1 MFLEVCEETWINTDN
16 VFMVEGIGKMI
27 YSSDYKNGRSEYYL
41 RVYSDPK
48 TYKDLQIA
56 SYDEIQRLESIIR
69 SLK

>member
-1 MFLEVCEETWINTDN
+1 
-16 VFMVEGIGKMI
+16 MVEGIGKMI

-48 TYKDLQIA
+48 TYKDIQIT